1 MKGAEFLRKLQRLAK
16 ERGVTLRIDVGHGK
30 GSHATL
36 FYGSRRTT
44 IRDRR
49 QELTKGAVAGMLA
62 QLGLRITDFEDLKNQ
77 E

>member
-16 ERGVTLRIDVGHGK
+16 ERGVTLRVDVGHGK

-44 IRDRR
+44 IKDRR

-62 QLGLRITDFEDLKNQ
+62 QLGLRISDFEDLNNQ